1 MLHGVCQYMLQL
13 DFTPCFLSHN
23 VEQINLW
30 HIIELTIVNGMR
42 QFISIG
48 KFHTDQKPSWFLSD
62 IRHLINCLHTLCY
75 IDLGIIQLIL
85 QMTKSKHLRHYYKK
99 GLMKVNLTM
108 HARST
113 SRLESI
119 MPA

>member
-75 IDLGIIQLIL
+75 RFRNNPTNSTDDKIKALETLL
-85 QMTKSKHLRHYYKK
+85 QEMINESKSDNACKKHL
-99 GLMKVNLTM
+99 
-108 HARST
+108 
-113 SRLESI
+113 
-119 MPA
+119 